1 VSKLDAPADLVIV
14 HVILKS
20 YRHREKSSLT
30 PIGLSGKLKVWWHAR
45 RAVPMTRTEQVAPIR
60 ELPLSRIAL
69 VLGLIVLA
77 ALLASAFIVGRNG
90 QIAAE
95 AVVRVEIA
103 REDKTLC
110 ADLGFAD
117 DGKYL
122 RCAGVFA
129 EIRRKQKERWD
140 AAIQ

>member
-1 VSKLDAPADLVIV
+1 
-14 HVILKS
+14 
-20 YRHREKSSLT
+20 
-30 PIGLSGKLKVWWHAR
+30 
-45 RAVPMTRTEQVAPIR
+45 MTGTEQASPMR
-60 ELPLSRIAL
+60 ELPLSRTAPLLCLIAL
-69 VLGLIVLA
+69 T

-90 QIAAE
+90 QIAADAAE
-95 AVVRVEIA
+95 KDEIA

-110 ADLGFAD
+110 ADLGFTD

-122 RCAGVFA
+122 RCAGAFA